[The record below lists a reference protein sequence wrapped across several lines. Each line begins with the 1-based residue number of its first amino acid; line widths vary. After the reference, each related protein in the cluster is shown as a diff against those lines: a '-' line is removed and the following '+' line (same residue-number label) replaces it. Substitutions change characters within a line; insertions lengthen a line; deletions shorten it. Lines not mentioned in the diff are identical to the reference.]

1 MFWFEP
7 PDQQLP
13 WTYSFANALDDIDIE
28 FIEQYVANN
37 QNLLQKATIDTG
49 KNNPTDNYRNTDIM
63 WLTDMNSLAPIYT
76 KIIDRVKTI
85 NAEHFKYSINY
96 VEPLQYS
103 VYNATDNGKYDMHND
118 TVLRNTSGNARKL
131 SFSILLNDA
140 SEFEGGELEFYTART
155 PSSKKLDKGT
165 IIVFPSFLMHGVTT
179 VTKGSRRS
187 LVGFV
192 GGPNFV

>member
-7 PDQQLP
+7 PNQSVA
-13 WTYSFANALDDIDIE
+13 WTYTMPNALDNADID
-28 FIEQYVANN
+28 FIEQYVGNN
-37 QNLLQKATIDTG
+37 QNMLQKATIDTG
-49 KNNPTDNYRNTDIM
+49 KDKAVDNYRNTDIM

-76 KIIDRVKTI
+76 KIIDQVKNI

-103 VYNATDNGKYDMHND
+103 VYNAIDNGKYDMHND

-131 SFSILLNDA
+131 SFSILLNDV
-140 SEFEGGELEFYTART
+140 SEFEGGDLQFYTART
-155 PSSKKLDKGT
+155 PTVKNLDKGS
-165 IIVFPSFLMHGVTT
+165 IIVFPSFLMHGVSP
-179 VTKGSRRS
+179 VTKGTRRT